1 MYRFEVME
9 LYSLRSRQPS
19 YGILASVLE
28 KDTCTY
34 VAYIPNIS
42 CDRDFVVELAH
53 RCTESQL
60 SPMHLLDIVLD
71 AMICSQSSRQ

>member
-34 VAYIPNIS
+34 VWLRHNINNAVTAVRS
-42 CDRDFVVELAH
+42 EIRYPQIEELM
-53 RCTESQL
+53 L
-60 SPMHLLDIVLD
+60 NG
-71 AMICSQSSRQ
+71 